1 MPKPPQPAPPVID
14 ETRVDPFPLRP
25 AADSGSVPVRV
36 RRGSG
41 GAGALVGRAPA
52 HPHPVDGRSWT

>member
-25 AADSGSVPVRV
+25 AADSGSVPVV
-36 RRGSG
+36 S
-41 GAGALVGRAPA
+41 
-52 HPHPVDGRSWT
+52 DGEAAELGHS